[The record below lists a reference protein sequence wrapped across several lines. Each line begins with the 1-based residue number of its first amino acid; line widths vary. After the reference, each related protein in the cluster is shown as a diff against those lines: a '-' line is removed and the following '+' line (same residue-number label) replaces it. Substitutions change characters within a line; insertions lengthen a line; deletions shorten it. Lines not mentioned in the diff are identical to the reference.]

1 MLTSPMKIGIDHVS
15 GKQGFFMICIPFFG
29 YGLRD
34 DKPSVRFRAKMPGM
48 GVHTDLPR
56 GHPVS
61 LLVPS
66 G

>member
-1 MLTSPMKIGIDHVS
+1 MLTLPKNIEVDHVS
-15 GKQGFFMICIPFFG
+15 GKLCFFMIGIPFSG

-34 DKPSVRFRAKMPGM
+34 GKPSVRFRARIPGM

-56 GHPVS
+56 GHLVS
-61 LLVPS
+61 LTVPS